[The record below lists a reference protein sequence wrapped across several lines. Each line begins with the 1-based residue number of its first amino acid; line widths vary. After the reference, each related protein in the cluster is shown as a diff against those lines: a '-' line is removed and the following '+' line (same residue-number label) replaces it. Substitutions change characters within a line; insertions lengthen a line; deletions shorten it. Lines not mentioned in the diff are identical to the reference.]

1 VAQALQRLHAAGQA
15 PPHRLQVAGHRAQLV
30 LDPEHDRG
38 LQVASG
44 QPARGRAERV
54 GRGPDRPA
62 QPDGQQHQG
71 GQHHQGGAH
80 GQGLGGL
87 VGQFLAAGIGP
98 LRPGQLLL
106 QGRLADPELPE
117 VAVGVAA
124 GDDPGGRP
132 GPALPR
138 LQLGL
143 PGPDPGPVLG
153 RHLLHQREQAPP
165 AAAQRLDPLEALGS
179 ADLGL
184 VVGIQQRRVA
194 GDQVGAPAR
203 VHGHEVA
210 AEPGRGPAQ
219 LVDPVDGGLERGVGP
234 GGVAGAHED
243 CRPPGH
249 HQHAEQGEQDGEL
262 HPQAPHP

>member
-1 VAQALQRLHAAGQA
+1 MSASALTMSSATWASGKPARARRTRSPAGAGGPEDGPGRPDLGLEAGQGHLGQPLQAGRPDDLGGQVAQALQRLHAAGQA
-15 PPHRLQVAGHRAQLV
+15 PPHRLQVAGHRPQLV
-30 LDPEHDRG
+30 LDAELDRG
-38 LQVASG
+38 LQVAAG

-87 VGQFLAAGIGP
+87 VGPVLAAGIGA
-98 LRPGQLLL
+98 LRPGQLVLE
-106 QGRLADPELPE
+106 GRLAGPQRPE
-117 VAVGVAA
+117 VVVGVAA
-124 GDDPGGRP
+124 GDDQGGRP

-165 AAAQRLDPLEALGS
+165 GPAERLDPLRS
-179 ADLGL
+179 P
-184 VVGIQQRRVA
+184 RRR
-194 GDQVGAPAR
+194 GPR
-203 VHGHEVA
+203 
-210 AEPGRGPAQ
+210 PGRWPPAT
-219 LVDPVDGGLERGVGP
+219 P
-234 GGVAGAHED
+234 G
-243 CRPPGH
+243 RR
-249 HQHAEQGEQDGEL
+249 
-262 HPQAPHP
+262 